1 MFVKS
6 VREDRSKACQG
17 KEMCVKG
24 TMEHSQETRPVIA
37 NILIQVHF
45 QGRLPEQ
52 HH

>member
-6 VREDRSKACQG
+6 VREDRCKACQG

-24 TMEHSQETRPVIA
+24 TMEHSQETRLVAA
-37 NILIQVHF
+37 NTVIQVYF
-45 QGRLPEQ
+45 QGRLLEQ